1 MSGDQADI
9 SEKKYKHKLDGG
21 IFNCLSTLK
30 SVKFGFLKFG
40 PLCNASE
47 SNAFTS
53 ARCGIIQERRPY
65 TIDFKTLFK
74 LGLDLLEK
82 LKLEEEPTLSDKNI
96 TAIKILEAFIEQKAI
111 HETSLIKILFDKDKK
126 YSEADFTV
134 TFAEH
139 LFKLLAPGQHYVI
152 DKGSRGKCSC
162 KCGRKDIRRNDICA
176 KDTHFGK
183 TGIGHEDVW
192 HGFIDLVLVSNE
204 GATEDSVRWRN
215 IIEVKRSLLRS
226 KFAVMDQAIAQT
238 IVFSF
243 LKKRKRP
250 NIFIPN
256 ILISPK
262 EFRVIMY
269 NAEKDLLICSGPRNL
284 FTEQDSTRCL
294 NFSSLIVLWMV
305 LHYETFLE
313 DVIQVVQEDCI
324 QQVNAKFDA
333 NTNGDYLTE
342 IKSSVNKFPTPTNKG
357 YFPDSESL
365 AKGKNISRKNDS
377 VNALARSVHKIKL
390 DNDQESTTESKSGKT
405 NKEN

>member
-1 MSGDQADI
+1 MSGDQADT
-9 SEKKYKHKLDGG
+9 SKKKYKHKLDGG

-53 ARCGIIQERRPY
+53 ARCGIIHEERGPY

-96 TAIKILEAFIEQKAI
+96 TAIKILEAFIEQKAT
-111 HETSLIKILFDKDKK
+111 HEASLKEILFDKDKK

-134 TFAEH
+134 TLAEH

-152 DKGSRGKCSC
+152 DKGSRGKSSC
-162 KCGRKDIRRNDICA
+162 KCASDIGTQDN
-176 KDTHFGK
+176 KHFGI
-183 TGIGHEDVW
+183 TGIGHKDVW
-192 HGFIDLVLVSNE
+192 HGFIDLVLGS
-204 GATEDSVRWRN
+204 TEDCVTWRN
-215 IIEVKRSLLRS
+215 IIEVKRSLSRS

-243 LKKRKRP
+243 FLQKKGSP

-269 NAEKDLLICSGPRNL
+269 NAKNDLLICSGPLNL

-294 NFSSLIVLWMV
+294 KFSSLIVLWMV

-313 DVIQVVQEDCI
+313 DVRQVVQENCI
-324 QQVNAKFDA
+324 EKVKAKFNEKTNAK
-333 NTNGDYLTE
+333 YLNE
-342 IKSSVNKFPTPTNKG
+342 ITSSVNKFPTPTNKG

-365 AKGKNISRKNDS
+365 ASGKNVSRKNS
-377 VNALARSVHKIKL
+377 VNELAGSLNEIKL
-390 DNDQESTTESKSGKT
+390 VDEESKTESKSGKT
-405 NKEN
+405 KKEN